1 MHIDVVPNRGSK
13 PSVLLRECFREGK
26 KVHKR
31 TLANLSK
38 LPMEQVEAIRQ
49 ILKGEQLVRIDE
61 LFQVIEGGSRAH
73 GHVEAV
79 LLTMK
84 RLGFEELIASR
95 SSRERDLVV
104 ALVVARILKPRS
116 KLATVR
122 WWNETTLPECLGVTD
137 ADEDEL
143 YAAMDWLL
151 QRQSL
156 IDKKLA
162 ARHLEN
168 DGLVLYDLT
177 SSYFEGVTCPLAALG
192 HDRDGK
198 KGKLQVNYGLLT
210 NRRGIPISVSV
221 FEGNTGDPKTLL
233 PQVDKV
239 KNEFGIERFVLVGDR
254 GMITQKQINELR
266 DMEGVDWIAALR
278 PEAIKKLVNSD
289 ALQMG
294 FFDERNLFEVTHPD
308 FPGER
313 LVACKNPEL
322 AKKRAH
328 KRQSLLDATAA
339 ELEKVRLMVGRGRLH
354 GKEQIG
360 EVVSKVLSKYKVGEN
375 YTVEVRDDGFDVSL
389 DESRIAEEAARAARR
404 NPRHADK
411 NAETRN
417 RHIEAIAAAL
427 EKVRQKIDR
436 GQLHGK
442 AAIGVRV
449 GKVIN
454 KYKVSKHFKLDI
466 QDDGFN
472 FEVDQQK
479 VAQEA
484 ALDGIYVVRTSLPQA
499 RLDADDTVRTYK
511 LLSQVERAFRSFK
524 TVDLKVRPIHHHLE
538 DRVRA
543 HILLCM
549 LAYYVEWHMLEAWR
563 PLLFSDEDQ
572 DAKARRDP
580 VAPAKRSD
588 AALRK
593 VHTKKLDDG
602 TEVHSFETLIGRLS
616 KIVRNQCRRRDAAS
630 DAPTFHIDTTP
641 DPKQQKAYDL
651 LKAIRL

>member
-13 PSVLLRECFREGK
+13 PTVLLRECTRDGK

-31 TLANLSK
+31 TLANLSN
-38 LPMEQVEAIRQ
+38 LPIEQVEAIRQ

-61 LFQVIEGGSRAH
+61 LFQIVEGGSRAH

-84 RLGFEELIASR
+84 RLGFQELIASR

-116 KLATVR
+116 KLATLR
-122 WWNETTLPECLGVTD
+122 WWNEITLPEILGVTD

-143 YAAMDWLL
+143 YAVMDWVL

-156 IDKKLA
+156 IEKKLA

-210 NRRGIPISVSV
+210 NRRGIPVSVSV

-233 PQVDKV
+233 PQVQKV

-254 GMITQKQINELR
+254 GMITQKQINQLR
-266 DMEGVDWIAALR
+266 EMDGVDWIAALR
-278 PEAIKKLVNSD
+278 PEAIKKLVNSG
-289 ALQMG
+289 AIQMG
-294 FFDERNLFEVTHPD
+294 FFDERNLYEVTHPD

-328 KRQSLLDATAA
+328 KRQSLLEATTL
-339 ELEKVRLMVGRGRLH
+339 ELDKVRQMVGRGRLH
-354 GKEQIG
+354 GKQQIRDA
-360 EVVSKVLSKYKVGEN
+360 VSKVLSKYKVGEN
-375 YTVEVRDDGFDVSL
+375 YTVVIRDDGFEVSL
-389 DESRIAEEAARAARR
+389 EQD
-404 NPRHADK
+404 NVTQDPRLTK
-411 NAETRN
+411 KSAETRR
-417 RHIEAIAAAL
+417 RHIEAIAVAL
-427 EKVRQKIDR
+427 EKVRQRIDH

-454 KYKVSKHFKLDI
+454 KYKVSKHFTLDI
-466 QDDGFN
+466 RDDGFD
-472 FEVDQQK
+472 FEIDQQK
-479 VAQEA
+479 VAEEA
-484 ALDGIYVVRTSLPQA
+484 ALDGIYVVRTSLPQE
-499 RLDADDTVRTYK
+499 RLDADDTVRSYK

-593 VHTKKLDDG
+593 VHSKRLDDG
-602 TEVHSFETLIGRLS
+602 TVAHSFETLMGHLS
-616 KIVRNQCRRRDAAS
+616 EIVRNKCRRRDVAP

-641 DPKQQKAYDL
+641 DSKQQKAYDL
-651 LKAIRL
+651 LKTIHL